1 MLIVPYMNDECVR
14 TCMQSLISEEHY
26 ASSEIE
32 SRLRNLEEEHTKLR
46 DTWKKRQSL
55 FSQCHELQVFLRDA
69 EQRDGWIGTQE
80 AFLANEDL
88 GVRIIIMLFGHNSL
102 LLFTD
107 SFASFIVV
115 VH

>member
-1 MLIVPYMNDECVR
+1 
-14 TCMQSLISEEHY
+14 MQSLISEEHY

-32 SRLRNLEEEHTKLR
+32 SRLRGLEEEHSKLL

-69 EQRDGWIGTQE
+69 EQRDAWIGTQE

-88 GVRIIIMLFGHNSL
+88 GVSAWGNKGLDSVEPSTPYL
-102 LLFTD
+102 LC
-107 SFASFIVV
+107 AG
-115 VH
+115 

>member
-1 MLIVPYMNDECVR
+1 MRIICFSFV
-14 TCMQSLISEEHY
+14 QSLISEEHY

-32 SRLRNLEEEHTKLR
+32 SRLRGLEEEHSKLH

-55 FSQCHELQVFLRDA
+55 FSQCYKLQVFLRDA

-88 GVRIIIMLFGHNSL
+88 GVRSTTHTGGIAARL
-102 LLFTD
+102 LQWL
-107 SFASFIVV
+107 INVLVV
-115 VH
+115 